1 MSYPLANALLIWRLT
16 LEHLQISAVSCV
28 LAILTACPL
37 GVLVSRVRWLAPPV
51 LAAAGIFYTIP
62 SVALFALLIP
72 VLGLGVKPTVFAL
85 VLYSQLALIRNTMVG
100 INEVEAA
107 LLQAAQGMGM
117 TNGQR
122 FWRVEVPLA
131 IPVIFAGVR
140 TATVMAIGLASIA
153 AYIGA
158 GGLGV
163 LIFQGIST
171 GNTDQVLTGAVA
183 VSILALLADAILSSL
198 QRVLRRAMGVRA

>member
-1 MSYPLANALLIWRLT
+1 
-16 LEHLQISAVSCV
+16 
-28 LAILTACPL
+28 
-37 GVLVSRVRWLAPPV
+37 V

-62 SVALFALLIP
+62 SVALFAILIP
-72 VLGLGVKPTVFAL
+72 VLGLGVKPTVLAL
-85 VLYSQLALIRNTMVG
+85 LLYSQLVLIRNTAVG
-100 INEVEAA
+100 INEVDGA
-107 LLQAAQGMGM
+107 LLEAAQGMGM
-117 TNGQR
+117 TNTQR

-183 VSILALLADAILSSL
+183 VSILALLADAILSSI
-198 QRVLRRAMGVRA
+198 QRVLRWAMGVRA

>member
-1 MSYPLANALLIWRLT
+1 VTYPLANAALIWRLT
-16 LEHLQISAVSCV
+16 LEHLQISVVSCL

-37 GVLVSRVRWLAPPV
+37 GVLVSRIRWLATPV
-51 LAAAGIFYTIP
+51 LSAAGIFYTIP
-62 SVALFALLIP
+62 SVALFAILIP
-72 VLGLGVKPTVFAL
+72 LLGLGVKPTIFAL
-85 VLYSQLALIRNTMVG
+85 VLYSQLALIRNTAVG
-100 INEVEAA
+100 INEVDAA

-117 TNGQR
+117 TNAQR

-140 TATVMAIGLASIA
+140 IATVMAIGLASIA

-183 VSILALLADAILSSL
+183 VSILALLADVILSNL
-198 QRVLRRAMGVRA
+198 QRALRWAMGVRA

>member
-1 MSYPLANALLIWRLT
+1 VRYLLANAPLIWRLT
-16 LEHLQISAVSCV
+16 LAHVQLSAASCL
-28 LAILTACPL
+28 LALVTACPL
-37 GVLVSRVRWLAPPV
+37 GVLVSRVRWLAAPV
-51 LAAAGIFYTIP
+51 LSAAGILYTIP

-85 VLYSQLALIRNTMVG
+85 VLYSQLVLIRNTAVG
-100 INEVEAA
+100 IQAVDAA
-107 LLQAAQGMGM
+107 LLQAARGMGM
-117 TNGQR
+117 TTGQR

-131 IPVIFAGVR
+131 LPVIFAGVR

-183 VSILALLADAILSSL
+183 VSLLALLADGALAYG
-198 QRVLRRAMGVRA
+198 QRRLRWALGVRA

>member
-1 MSYPLANALLIWRLT
+1 VTYPLANAALIWRLT
-16 LEHLQISAVSCV
+16 LEHLQISVVSCL

-37 GVLVSRVRWLAPPV
+37 GVLVSRIRWLATPV
-51 LAAAGIFYTIP
+51 LSAAGIFYTIP
-62 SVALFALLIP
+62 SVALFAILIP
-72 VLGLGVKPTVFAL
+72 LLGLGVKPTIFAL
-85 VLYSQLALIRNTMVG
+85 VLYSQLALIRNTAVG
-100 INEVEAA
+100 INEVDAA

-117 TNGQR
+117 TNAQR

-140 TATVMAIGLASIA
+140 IATVMAIGLASIA

-183 VSILALLADAILSSL
+183 VSILALLADAILSNL
-198 QRVLRRAMGVRA
+198 QRALRWAMGVRA

>member
-1 MSYPLANALLIWRLT
+1 VSYPLANALLIWRLT
-16 LEHLQISAVSCV
+16 LEHLQISAVSCL

-37 GVLVSRVRWLAPPV
+37 GVLVTRVRWLAPPL

-72 VLGLGVKPTVFAL
+72 VLGLGVKPTVLAL
-85 VLYSQLALIRNTMVG
+85 VLYSQLALIRNTAVG
-100 INEVEAA
+100 INEVDAA

-117 TNGQR
+117 TNTQR

-171 GNTDQVLTGAVA
+171 GNTDQILTGAVA
-183 VSILALLADAILSSL
+183 VSILALLADAALSST
-198 QRVLRRAMGVRA
+198 QRMLRWAMGVRA

>member
-1 MSYPLANALLIWRLT
+1 
-16 LEHLQISAVSCV
+16 V
-28 LAILTACPL
+28 L
-37 GVLVSRVRWLAPPV
+37 S
-51 LAAAGIFYTIP
+51 AAGILYTVP

-72 VLGLGVKPTVFAL
+72 VLGLGLKPTVLAL
-85 VLYSQLALIRNTMVG
+85 VLYSQLVLIRNTAVG
-100 INEVEAA
+100 ITEVDPA

-117 TNGQR
+117 TNAQR

-183 VSILALLADAILSSL
+183 VSLLALVADGILAYA
-198 QRVLRRAMGVRA
+198 QRLMRRTIGVRA

>member
-1 MSYPLANALLIWRLT
+1 MD
-16 LEHLQISAVSCV
+16 
-28 LAILTACPL
+28 
-37 GVLVSRVRWLAPPV
+37 
-51 LAAAGIFYTIP
+51 
-62 SVALFALLIP
+62 
-72 VLGLGVKPTVFAL
+72 
-85 VLYSQLALIRNTMVG
+85 
-100 INEVEAA
+100 AA

-117 TNGQR
+117 TNAQR

-140 TATVMAIGLASIA
+140 IATVMAIGLASIA

-183 VSILALLADAILSSL
+183 VSILALLADAILSNL
-198 QRVLRRAMGVRA
+198 QRALRWAMGVRA

>member
-1 MSYPLANALLIWRLT
+1 VTYPLANAALIWRLT
-16 LEHLQISAVSCV
+16 LEHLQISVVSCF

-37 GVLVSRVRWLAPPV
+37 GVLVSRIRWLAPPV
-51 LAAAGIFYTIP
+51 LSAAGIFYTIP

-72 VLGLGVKPTVFAL
+72 LLGLGVKPTIFAL
-85 VLYSQLALIRNTMVG
+85 VLYSQLALIRNTAVG
-100 INEVEAA
+100 INEVDAA
-107 LLQAAQGMGM
+107 FLQAAQGMGM
-117 TNGQR
+117 TNAQR

-140 TATVMAIGLASIA
+140 IATVMAIGLASIA

-183 VSILALLADAILSSL
+183 VSILALLADAILSNL
-198 QRVLRRAMGVRA
+198 QRALRWAMGVRA

>member
-1 MSYPLANALLIWRLT
+1 VSYPLANPLLIWRLT
-16 LEHLQISAVSCV
+16 LEHLQISAVSCL

-62 SVALFALLIP
+62 SVALFAILIP
-72 VLGLGVKPTVFAL
+72 VLGLGVKPTVLAL
-85 VLYSQLALIRNTMVG
+85 LLYSQLVLIRNTAVG
-100 INEVEAA
+100 INEVDGA
-107 LLQAAQGMGM
+107 LLEAAQGMGM
-117 TNGQR
+117 TNTQR

-183 VSILALLADAILSSL
+183 VSILALLADAILSSI
-198 QRVLRRAMGVRA
+198 QRVLRWAMGVRA

>member
-1 MSYPLANALLIWRLT
+1 VTYPLANASLIWRLT
-16 LEHLQISAVSCV
+16 LEHLQISVISCL

-37 GVLVSRVRWLAPPV
+37 GVLVSRLRWLASPV

-72 VLGLGVKPTVFAL
+72 VLGLGAKPTVLAL
-85 VLYSQLALIRNTMVG
+85 VLYSQLALIRNTAVG
-100 INEVEAA
+100 INEVEAP

-117 TNGQR
+117 TNAQR

-171 GNTDQVLTGAVA
+171 GNTDQILTGAVA
-183 VSILALLADAILSSL
+183 VSILALLADAALSST
-198 QRVLRRAMGVRA
+198 QRMLRWAMGVRA